1 MEADLHGASTR
12 KVVDLVKAF
21 GADSGISKSEAARI
35 CAGLDA
41 EVAMFRD
48 RSRAGAAFPY
58 VFVDATDCW
67 DPGEPPRGI
76 PGPSWSRPGSRRQA
90 SRGPR
95 VRRGRQRGRSV
106 LDRVPAVVEGPR
118 AARGAA
124 GDLRRP
130 RRPRVRDRRGLRRC
144 DLAAVPG
151 ALPAQHARPGP
162 RGNAEMVAAAVRTIF
177 ASPTPSTST
186 PSSTSSPGCSAS
198 SSQSWR

>member
-1 MEADLHGASTR
+1 VIMEADLHGASTR

-95 VRRGRQRGRSV
+95 VRRGRQR
-106 LDRVPAVVEGPR
+106 AGP
-118 AARGAA
+118 AARQNQSLLVKAA
-124 GDLRRP
+124 QGQR
-130 RRPRVRDRRGLRRC
+130 
-144 DLAAVPG
+144 
-151 ALPAQHARPGP
+151 
-162 RGNAEMVAAAVRTIF
+162 
-177 ASPTPSTST
+177 STA
-186 PSSTSSPGCSAS
+186 GC
-198 SSQSWR
+198 